1 MRETVPVPDEFHDA
15 VVALTEDEFLGR
27 YGPWQPMTPAEIAEM
42 LHGCEAGWHIAGGR
56 AARAG
61 ASAERRHEDTDVVVL
76 ARDLDAVRVAM
87 RDWHLWEN
95 YNGALRPLL
104 PGVPDQTEC
113 HQVWVRRDARSPW
126 RMEFLVDRASTEEEW
141 VFKRDQSVRVP
152 WNQALRQIDGIWY
165 LKPELAL
172 LFKAGQDR
180 EKDREDLAVARLA
193 PEGRQWLTA
202 TLEKLGYAE
211 WAKLA
216 RQEG

>member
-1 MRETVPVPDEFHDA
+1 MPDEFHDA
-15 VVALTEDEFLGR
+15 VLSLTDDEFLGL

-42 LHGCEAGWHIAGGR
+42 LRGCEAPWRVAGGR

-61 ASAERRHEDTDVVVL
+61 AAADRHHDDTDVAVRAADVDVVRA
-76 ARDLDAVRVAM
+76 ARDG
-87 RDWHLWEN
+87 WHLWEN

-104 PGVPDQTEC
+104 PGVPDQPEC

-126 RMEFLVDRASTEEEW
+126 RMEFLVDRVSTEEEW
-141 VFKRDQSVRVP
+141 VFKHDQSVRVP
-152 WNQALRQIDGIWY
+152 WDQALHQIGGIWY
-165 LKPELAL
+165 LKPELAM

-180 EKDREDLAVARLA
+180 AKDREDLAVARLA
-193 PEGRQWLTA
+193 PEERQWLTA

-216 RQEG
+216 RQES

>member
-1 MRETVPVPDEFHDA
+1 MPDEFHDA
-15 VVALTEDEFLGR
+15 VISLSEDEFLGL

-42 LHGCEAGWHIAGGR
+42 LRDCAADWHVAGGR

-61 ASAERRHEDTDVVVL
+61 ASAERRHEDTDVAVL
-76 ARDLDAVRVAM
+76 ARDLDAIRAAM
-87 RDWHLWEN
+87 RGWHLWEN

-126 RMEFLVDRASTEEEW
+126 RMEFLVDRVSTEEEW

-152 WNQALRQIDGIWY
+152 WDQAVHRIDGIQY
-165 LKPELAL
+165 LQPELAL

-180 EKDREDLAVARLA
+180 EKDREDLAVARLT
-193 PEGRQWLTA
+193 PERRQWLTA

-216 RQEG
+216 RQES

>member
-1 MRETVPVPDEFHDA
+1 MPDEFHDA
-15 VVALTEDEFLGR
+15 VLSLSEDEFLGL
-27 YGPWQPMTPAEIAEM
+27 YGPWQPMTPGEVAEM
-42 LHGCEAGWHIAGGR
+42 LRDCGADWHIAGGR

-61 ASAERRHEDTDVVVL
+61 ASAERHHDDTDVTVL
-76 ARDLDAVRVAM
+76 ARDLDAVRAAM
-87 RDWHLWEN
+87 RGWHLWEN

-104 PGVPDQTEC
+104 PGVPARTEC

-126 RMEFLVDRASTEEEW
+126 RMEFLVDRVSTEEEW
-141 VFKRDQSVRVP
+141 VFKRDQSIRVP
-152 WNQALRQIDGIWY
+152 WEQALRRIDGIRY

-172 LFKAGQDR
+172 LFKAEQDR
-180 EKDREDLAVARLA
+180 EKDREDLAVAQLE
-193 PEGRQWLTA
+193 PGRREWLSA